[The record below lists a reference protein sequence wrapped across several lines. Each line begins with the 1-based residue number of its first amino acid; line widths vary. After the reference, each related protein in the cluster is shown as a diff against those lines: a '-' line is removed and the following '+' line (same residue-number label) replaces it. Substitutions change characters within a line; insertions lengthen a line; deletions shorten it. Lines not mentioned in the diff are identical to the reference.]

1 MSELVRHVAIKT
13 SPFLNNAVM
22 FPTVELY
29 RQNAVRGNILSD
41 HKAEL

>member
-13 SPFLNNAVM
+13 SDFLNNTIM
-22 FPTVELY
+22 FPTVEMY

-41 HKAEL
+41 HTTEL